1 MKTKYTFILI
11 ITLFITL
18 SILILLPLMAFR
30 EPLKIKKKGKKGKT
44 PMPVPVPME
53 ESKNSQ
59 NESSITQSFENPSNN
74 DEINKCSTLLKANG
88 IYTSEDSQTQSK
100 TKFGVNTKTG
110 VNDSIEP
117 TTAADIGTDSE
128 YSYLSFI
135 KSPAELNMSDKG
147 TLKTL
152 ENDIKGLISYVELL
166 IEGSSKASK
175 TKGPLGNKFF
185 AKTLG
190 KCKSVGPNNKGTI
203 QDRYLYINN
212 VPLGNIPMTDTN
224 FKDFRGLIPGML
236 QNVSALNPTNVAAS
250 IFSSSIPDCMEIT
263 MDTIGSKGILGT
275 ATHYVSLA
283 DISELDPCLF
293 PPGSDKKRRNPQ
305 TNAKCSLEGFESMHN
320 INNDENNNYESESE
334 SDYES
339 VIDIIQEDIKKDY
352 ISQAFLSSFSL
363 FGIYILYLLIKK
375 MK

>member
-30 EPLKIKKKGKKGKT
+30 EPLKIKKKGKKGKKGKT
-44 PMPVPVPME
+44 PIPVPVPME
-53 ESKNSQ
+53 ESNKNSQ
-59 NESSITQSFENPSNN
+59 NESSDTQSFENPSNN

-88 IYTSEDSQTQSK
+88 IYTIEDGKKQSD
-100 TKFGVNTKTG
+100 

-135 KSPAELNMSDKG
+135 KSPAELKMSDKG

-263 MDTIGSKGILGT
+263 MDTIDSKGILGT

-352 ISQAFLSSFSL
+352 ISQAFLTSFSL